1 MSSARKE
8 DGVRSEERRL
18 KVLQAIVQDYVHTR
32 EPVGSKAIAD
42 RHGFDVSSATIR
54 NDMAALEEVGLIHQP
69 HTSAG
74 RVPTD
79 RGYRAFVDTISQV
92 KPMSSA
98 EKKAIETWLEG
109 AADLDDVVFRAGRL
123 LAQLTKQ
130 VAVVQYPTRDRS
142 TVRHIEIVPLSDH
155 HALLIVITDSGAVE
169 QRSIDIGFTDPQ
181 AQDLSARFNAVFIN
195 STGAEIIESALD
207 DESLPPADRQ
217 VAGSIVAVLKDV
229 MTDEAEERLVLAGTA
244 NLARTDIDFRHTIT
258 PVLEALEEQVVL
270 LRLFDEV
277 TSDLAI
283 TIGSE
288 NNDEGLSEASVVTS
302 LYGGAGSARLGIV
315 GPTRMDYPGAMVSVR
330 AVARY
335 LTRILGS

>member
-1 MSSARKE
+1 M
-8 DGVRSEERRL
+8 RSDERRL
-18 KVLQAIVQDYVHTR
+18 RVLQAIVEDYVYTR
-32 EPVGSKAIAD
+32 EPVGSKAIAE

-54 NDMAALEEVGLIHQP
+54 NDMAALEEGGLIHQP

-109 AADLDDVVFRAGRL
+109 AIDMDDVLIRAGRL

-130 VAVVQYPTRDRS
+130 VAVVQYPNRQRNAL
-142 TVRHIEIVPLSDH
+142 RHVELVSISDH
-155 HALLIVITDSGAVE
+155 HSILIAITDSGAVE
-169 QRSIDIGFTDPQ
+169 QRNVDIALSDEQ
-181 AQDLSARFNAVFIN
+181 ATAISSRINATYTGRTGIEISAEAVDSEN
-195 STGAEIIESALD
+195 
-207 DESLPPADRQ
+207 LPPLERAMMGA
-217 VAGSIVAVLKDV
+217 VVTVLKDV
-229 MTDEAEERLVLAGTA
+229 MTDEAEERLVMAGTA
-244 NLARTDIDFRHTIT
+244 NLARTNVDFARTIT

-270 LRLFDEV
+270 LRLFADVGDE
-277 TSDLAI
+277 LAV
-283 TIGSE
+283 TIGEE
-288 NNDEGLSEASVVTS
+288 NKDDGLSEASVVTS
-302 LYGGAGSARLGIV
+302 VYGKPGKARLGIV
-315 GPTRMDYPGAMVSVR
+315 GPTRMDYVNAMVSVR

>member
-1 MSSARKE
+1 M
-8 DGVRSEERRL
+8 RSEERRL
-18 KVLQAIVQDYVHTR
+18 KVLQAIVQDYVQTR
-32 EPVGSKAIAD
+32 EPVGSKAIAEQ
-42 RHGFDVSSATIR
+42 HGFDVSSATIR
-54 NDMAALEEVGLIHQP
+54 NDMAALEEVGLIQQP

-92 KPMSSA
+92 KPLSSA
-98 EKKAIETWLEG
+98 EKKAIERWLDG
-109 AADLDDVVFRAGRL
+109 AADLDDVVHRAGRL

-130 VAVVQYPTRDRS
+130 VAVVQYPTRSRS
-142 TVRHIEIVPLSDH
+142 TVRHIELVPISDH
-155 HALLIVITDSGAVE
+155 HTFLIVITDSGAVE
-169 QRSIDIGFTDPQ
+169 QRSIELGMTDRQ
-181 AQDLSARFNAVFIN
+181 ATDLSARLNAAFVNRNGPEI
-195 STGAEIIESALD
+195 SDEILDVETLTPAER
-207 DESLPPADRQ
+207 SL
-217 VAGSIVAVLKDV
+217 AGSVVAVLKDV
-229 MTDEAEERLVLAGTA
+229 MTDEGEERLVMAGTA
-244 NLARTDIDFRHTIT
+244 NLARTDVDFTHSIT

-270 LRLFDEV
+270 LRLFAEV

-288 NNDEGLSEASVVTS
+288 NNDQGLSEASIVTS
-302 LYGGAGSARLGIV
+302 TYGSSGGSRLGIV

>member
-1 MSSARKE
+1 M
-8 DGVRSEERRL
+8 RSDERRL
-18 KVLQAIVQDYVHTR
+18 KVLQAIVQDYVETR

-92 KPMSSA
+92 KPMSTA
-98 EKKAIETWLEG
+98 EKRAIERWLDG

-130 VAVVQYPTRDRS
+130 VAVVQYPVRDRS
-142 TVRHIEIVPLSDH
+142 TVRHIELVPLSDAH
-155 HALLIVITDSGAVE
+155 CLLVVITDSGAVE
-169 QRSIDIGFTDPQ
+169 QRSMDVAFTEEQ
-181 AQDLSARFNAVFIN
+181 AQDLSGRLNALFVN
-195 STGAEIIESALD
+195 RSGHEISVAAFD
-207 DESLPPADRQ
+207 DDNLSPADRQ
-217 VAGSIVAVLKDV
+217 RAHAVIAVVKDV
-229 MTDEAEERLVLAGTA
+229 TTDEAGERLLLAGTA
-244 NLARTDIDFRHTIT
+244 NLARTTIDFTHSIT

-302 LYGGAGSARLGIV
+302 AYGGAGNARLGIV

>member
-1 MSSARKE
+1 M
-8 DGVRSEERRL
+8 RSEERRL
-18 KVLQAIVQDYVHTR
+18 RVLQAIVQDYVHTR
-32 EPVGSKAIAD
+32 EPVGSRAIAE

-79 RGYRAFVDTISQV
+79 RGYRTFVDTISQV

-123 LAQLTKQ
+123 LAQLTNQ

-142 TVRHIEIVPLSDH
+142 TVRHIELVPLSGH
-155 HALLIVITDSGAVE
+155 HSLLIVITDSGAVE
-169 QRSIDIGFTDPQ
+169 QRSVELGLTDPQ
-181 AQDLSARFNAVFIN
+181 AQDLSARLNAMFIN
-195 STGAEIIESALD
+195 STGPEITEAALD
-207 DESLPPADRQ
+207 DENLSQADRPI
-217 VAGSIVAVLKDV
+217 AGSIIAVLKDV
-229 MTDEAEERLVLAGTA
+229 MTDEVEERLILAGTA
-244 NLARTDIDFRHTIT
+244 NLARTDIDFTHTIT

-270 LRLFDEV
+270 LRLFEEV

-302 LYGGAGSARLGIV
+302 AYGGAGSARLGIV

>member
-1 MSSARKE
+1 M
-8 DGVRSEERRL
+8 RSDERRL

-32 EPVGSKAIAD
+32 EPVGSKAIAE

-79 RGYRAFVDTISQV
+79 RGYRTFVDSIAQI
-92 KPMSSA
+92 KPLSSA
-98 EKKAIETWLEG
+98 EKRAIETWLEG
-109 AADLDDVVFRAGRL
+109 AADLDDVVLRAGRL

-130 VAVVQYPTRDRS
+130 VAVVQYPTRARS
-142 TVRHIEIVPLSDH
+142 AVRHIELVPISQH
-155 HALLIVITDSGAVE
+155 VTFLIVISDSGAVE
-169 QRSIDIGFTDPQ
+169 QRSLELGMTDEQ
-181 AQDLSARFNAVFIN
+181 ALDLSARLNAVFVN
-195 STGAEIIESALD
+195 RAAHEISEDALG
-207 DESLPPADRQ
+207 ELAPSERGR
-217 VAGSIVAVLKDV
+217 AGSIVAVLKDV
-229 MTDEAEERLVLAGTA
+229 MTDEAEERIVMAGTA
-244 NLARTDIDFRHTIT
+244 NLARTDIDFSHTIT

-270 LRLFDEV
+270 LRLFAEV
-277 TSDLAI
+277 TGDLAI

-288 NNDEGLSEASVVTS
+288 NNDEGLSEASIVTS
-302 LYGGAGSARLGIV
+302 TYGSSGTARLGIV

>member
-1 MSSARKE
+1 M
-8 DGVRSEERRL
+8 RSDERRL

-32 EPVGSKAIAD
+32 EPVGSKAIAE

-54 NDMAALEEVGLIHQP
+54 NDMAALEEVGFIHQP

-74 RVPTD
+74 RIPTD
-79 RGYRAFVDTISQV
+79 RGYRAFVDTISQI
-92 KPMSSA
+92 KPMSAA
-98 EKKAIETWLEG
+98 EKRAIETWLDG

-123 LAQLTKQ
+123 LAQLTNQ

-142 TVRHIEIVPLSDH
+142 TVRHIELVPLSEH
-155 HALLIVITDSGAVE
+155 HAVLIVITDSGAVE
-169 QRSIDIGFTDPQ
+169 QRNIEIRVTDPQ
-181 AQDLSARFNAVFIN
+181 AQDLSARLNSLFIN
-195 STGAEIIESALD
+195 RSGPEISDDLLD
-207 DESLPPADRQ
+207 DDNLPPADRR

-229 MTDEAEERLVLAGTA
+229 MTDEVEERLVLAGTA
-244 NLARTDIDFRHTIT
+244 NLARTNVDFAHTIT

-270 LRLFDEV
+270 LRLFAEL

-288 NNDEGLSEASVVTS
+288 NNDQGLSEASIVTS
-302 LYGGAGSARLGIV
+302 AYGEVGTARLGIV

-330 AVARY
+330 AIARY
-335 LTRILGS
+335 LTRILGP